1 MDDSS
6 QFVPVIPDIKDH
18 NMVPPMPVG
27 MAPPAQDAAT
37 GPAPV
42 TTTSWWDWDSWP
54 LPMKLAMGALLVSLI
69 CLVIYAAYVWFTK
82 KRDAEKK
89 EAEKKNDSGQPP
101 GEKPSATETK
111 QDMAAIMQT
120 QALLKKRR
128 EEELRRANKPPVVIF
143 TQEASED
150 VDDSEAPRVEILDDG
165 EEPEEEPPKKK
176 LVPSPTAPERPKIP
190 EPTTPLP
197 RAAPKSPAPQ
207 APTKPAPQGGRNE
220 LAIGGRSIILKQ
232 PLADESE
239 SEDEGESEESGV
251 RVEKDDI
258 DDFLS

>member
-1 MDDSS
+1 MKYQKLYGSGGSEGIFAAMMNHVNIMARDIAAMEVLGPNPGLTLEAMIA
-6 QFVPVIPDIKDH
+6 FVRKEGM
-18 NMVPPMPVG
+18 NAVG
-27 MAPPAQDAAT
+27 GLPALF
-37 GPAPV
+37 P
-42 TTTSWWDWDSWP
+42 
-54 LPMKLAMGALLVSLI
+54 
-69 CLVIYAAYVWFTK
+69 TK
-82 KRDAEKK
+82 
-89 EAEKKNDSGQPP
+89 SPIGL
-101 GEKPSATETK
+101 PSATETK

-197 RAAPKSPAPQ
+197 RSAPKSPAPQ